1 MNNLLSVWLVPAKND
16 DIYLRDIINNLGKEY
31 GSPTFNPH
39 LTLFPGINIKLNTLK
54 SVINDIFTNV
64 KPFKIKK
71 IKIDQSEAF
80 FKTVFI
86 EFELDEKLKNLY
98 LALAEKTDNRNI
110 ATFKPH
116 ISLIYKTMPEEQKL
130 KIIEKLDIKDKFLI
144 DKIIINGPKIGDKD
158 FLNIENWRKLYEKKL
173 ND

>member
-16 DIYLRDIINNLGKEY
+16 NVYLGNIINNLGKEY
-31 GSPTFNPH
+31 GSPTFDPH
-39 LTLFPGINIKLNTLK
+39 LTLFGNINIETEELK
-54 SVINDIFTNV
+54 EAIDRVSNKI

-71 IKIDQSEAF
+71 TAISQSELF

-86 EFELDEKLKNLY
+86 EFELNEELKNLFI
-98 LALAEKTDNRNI
+98 ALSRKTDNRDI

-116 ISLIYKTMPEEQKL
+116 ISLIYKTMPKEEKL
-130 KIIEKLDIKDKFLI
+130 KIIEKLDIKDEFLI
-144 DKIIINGPKIGDKD
+144 DKVVVNAPKKGDKD
-158 FLNIENWRKLYEKKL
+158 FLNIESWRALYEKKL

>member
-16 DIYLRDIINNLGKEY
+16 DVYLRDIINNLGKEY

-54 SVINDIFTNV
+54 SAINDIFTNV

-98 LALAEKTDNRNI
+98 LALTEKINNRDV

-116 ISLIYKTMPEEQKL
+116 ISLMYKIMPEEEKL
-130 KIIEKLDIKDKFLI
+130 KIIEKLELKDEFLI
-144 DKIIINGPKIGDKD
+144 DKIVVNAPRFGDKD
-158 FLNIENWRKLYEKKL
+158 FLNIENWRELYEKKL